1 MQSHSIINKMWIWI
15 KNFIVGKKIIISDD
29 CGEIY
34 FLKNNCNFQSTKKF
48 RMRNRNIK
56 LKNSAKTILLLVL
69 SVLFF
74 IAISIQF

>member
-15 KNFIVGKKIIISDD
+15 KNFIVGKQIIISDD
-29 CGEIY
+29 CQEIY

-48 RMRNRNIK
+48 RMRNRNFK
-56 LKNSAKTILLLVL
+56 LKNLIKTILLVVL
-69 SVLFF
+69 SALFF

>member
-1 MQSHSIINKMWIWI
+1 MWMWIWI
-15 KNFIVGKKIIISDD
+15 KNFFISKKIIISDD
-29 CGEIY
+29 FGEIY

-48 RMRNRNIK
+48 KMRNRNIK
-56 LKNSAKTILLLVL
+56 LKNSAKTILLFVL

>member
-1 MQSHSIINKMWIWI
+1 MWIWI

-56 LKNSAKTILLLVL
+56 LKNLVKTILLVVISMASLIL
-69 SVLFF
+69 
-74 IAISIQF
+74 ISI

>member
-1 MQSHSIINKMWIWI
+1 MWIRI
-15 KNFIVGKKIIISDD
+15 KNFFISKQIIISDD
-29 CGEIY
+29 CQEIY

-56 LKNSAKTILLLVL
+56 LKNLIKTILLVVL
-69 SVLFF
+69 SALFF